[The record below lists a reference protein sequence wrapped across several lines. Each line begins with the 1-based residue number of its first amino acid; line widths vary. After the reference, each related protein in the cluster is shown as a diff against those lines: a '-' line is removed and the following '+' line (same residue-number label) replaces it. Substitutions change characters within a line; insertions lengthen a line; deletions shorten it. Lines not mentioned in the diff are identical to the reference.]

1 MSYQTSAGRRRDWNR
16 QDFHHGDPSDP
27 RSRAY
32 DPYSFETPDIP
43 HHSEIAEYHDQQTVL
58 HHQTESL
65 DRLLL
70 LMRHNVVDGL
80 QHGAHNDGQHRY
92 REGHGGTEDAHHAM
106 ETISQMAY
114 ALNHAD
120 SMRRP
125 QTAQV
130 IHTVAREIV
139 HLLSITG
146 AITHD
151 CYADVMETLRE
162 ERLSHV

>member
-1 MSYQTSAGRRRDWNR
+1 MAYRNR
-16 QDFHHGDPSDP
+16 ATRYPEGDPSDYFSHAYNP
-27 RSRAY
+27 RY
-32 DPYSFETPDIP
+32 FESDDIP

-70 LMRHNVVDGL
+70 LMRHNVADGL

-92 REGHGGTEDAHHAM
+92 REGHGGTVDARHAM
-106 ETISQMAY
+106 ETISQMAS
-114 ALNHAD
+114 ALNHAERI
-120 SMRRP
+120 RRP
-125 QTAQV
+125 QTVQV

-139 HLLSITG
+139 HLLSSTG
-146 AITHD
+146 AITHE

-162 ERLSHV
+162 ERLSYV